1 MPFEPG
7 GLADKLGNRYE
18 GRWVAKQL
26 LRLLHEEI
34 RSVTVE
40 AIGDDERGVDLWI
53 EKSDGIRQA
62 QQCKARNKSKE
73 FWSISD
79 LKSRGILNHVQF
91 QLDLNPQHEFA
102 LVSGVGATLFRDI
115 CNSAR
120 LSNANPEDF
129 YKYQIQA
136 VGEKRR
142 EGFRQFCDSFSLDI
156 EQKADRA
163 RAFDYLRRTYFILYP
178 DDHNTW
184 QNLLTEAGYL
194 LTGEP
199 ETVIATLL
207 TYAENNDIFRKPI
220 YADELR
226 RHLAALGINP
236 KRLAYDQRIAPAIEE
251 LQWQFDES
259 IRHELIGGELIP
271 REETALLLDAFKE
284 EMEVILHGTAGYGK
298 SAILY
303 ELTQQLRE
311 KDIPYLPIRLDRR
324 EPENTASKFGQDMG
338 LPDSPVYSL
347 AGMAGERQCLLI
359 LDQLDAIRWT
369 CAHSANALDVCKELV
384 RQVQSLRQGGRKI
397 AVVLCCKT
405 VDLEHDPEI
414 KSWLADLP
422 GRKFHKVEVKGLT
435 MKTLEKIVGPS
446 INQMSDRQKQIL
458 ACPQNLAM
466 WMELKATGTMPEF
479 RSATEL
485 MRRFW
490 KNRRMILEKAGITNE
505 QMGNVLNALVDYME
519 GHGKVSAPERI
530 VNDWPNVT
538 RALFSHGILQ
548 ETTGQITFYH
558 QSYLGYLV
566 ADRVL
571 SQIDEGTGNIIDW
584 LGPKDRQSLFRREQ
598 LRHVLAMLCEESPGD
613 FLGAVKQLVKSDNVR
628 FHLKY
633 LVLELIGQLEDVN
646 EEFGSYCLALL
657 NNDYWKHHLLETVCW
672 GHAPYISLL
681 IEKGIIPQWLNSD
694 IEENINQ
701 ALWLLRSVTEKMP
714 DTIAELLEPFIA
726 RDGDWPA
733 RILNTICWDPAD
745 DSNRMF
751 QLRLRL
757 ARLGIVSRFVGWK
770 SLCSKHPLRALQLIE
785 AVVSTWDT
793 SLDDNTQNDK
803 LTSGQ
808 GSRLENWYGEDIKAL
823 NNVAENYASTT
834 WDLFMPHIVRLTG
847 FKGKPYD
854 PRMGK
859 WREDRLGPRRK
870 TRMEIQ
876 RGIIELVIIA
886 GKKMATEQPEELLN
900 RTIPLENNISPVV
913 QEILVNVYA
922 HLPANHADIGI
933 RWLLDDLTRLCLGSG
948 FDEPEWMPAVK
959 LVKALSP
966 YCSEELFR
974 NLEEVI
980 AHYHS
985 PDERRLAEY
994 YLKSW
999 RKGYFGDYWGRAQYF
1014 LLPALDSK
1022 RVRPS
1027 TLSLIAVLNRKYANY
1042 PEERFFGAGRM
1053 SGGSIGS
1060 KLDASLEK
1068 ISDRAWLEIVN
1079 NKKIPEQ
1086 DNVNWVQVDEDH
1098 AVTSTVRQFSRSL
1111 LTIAKRFPQRFGQLS
1126 LRFPENVH
1134 PLSVSAILEAIGQR
1148 EPKSG
1153 IPDDERADWHP
1164 ASVETVEEVLGRF
1177 QVSDD
1182 RETAISFCRLIC
1194 ERAEE
1199 NWSDKTIKR
1208 LIHYAIHHPD
1218 PEPGKLNVYCDKTAD
1233 EASVDILFQN
1243 TINCV
1248 RGVAAEAIGQL
1259 LWNHKELLEKLRP
1272 GIESLVNDPHPAVRM
1287 ASIDALLPVVNIDK
1301 DLAVAWFCKACADD
1315 LRVAASPRVVS
1326 FFNYSV
1332 TSHFVEIAPLIQGM
1346 VCSPIEEVS
1355 QEGAKEMTARWL
1367 FHDMFREELAE
1378 CRKGTIPQRKGIAQ
1392 VSSRF
1397 LSDKKYTVQCQEIL
1411 FPLFDDPEKDVRAE
1425 TLNMF
1430 RSNALTNESV
1440 NIEFLKSYIRSKA
1453 FHDHP
1458 SRLVYSLKDLSGSLV
1473 PFAEVIFVLC
1483 EVFSTT
1489 LQEKSREI
1497 GSRVPRTVSEVSSL
1511 LLRLYEQSQDSENAE
1526 ITNRC
1531 LDIWDMLFEN
1541 RVGRTREL
1549 TTAIEK

>member
-7 GLADKLGNRYE
+7 GLAGKLGNRYE

-26 LRLLHEEI
+26 LRLLNEEI

-53 EKSDGIRQA
+53 EKSNGIRQA

-79 LKSRGILNHVQF
+79 LKSRGILGHVQF
-91 QLDLNPQHEFA
+91 QLDLNPQHEFV
-102 LVSGVGATLFRDI
+102 LVSGVGTRLFQDI
-115 CNSAR
+115 CDSAR
-120 LSNANPEDF
+120 HSNANPEDF
-129 YKYQIQA
+129 YEYQIQA

-142 EGFRQFCDSFSLDI
+142 QGFRQFCDSLSLDI

-163 RAFDYLRRTYFILYP
+163 RAFNYLRRTYFILYP

-199 ETVIATLL
+199 ETVVATLL
-207 TYAENNDIFRKPI
+207 TYAENNYIFRKPI
-220 YADELR
+220 YADKLR
-226 RHLAALGINP
+226 RHLAALGIHP
-236 KRLAYDQRIAPAIEE
+236 KNLAYDQRIAPAIEE
-251 LQWQFDES
+251 LQRQFDES
-259 IRHELIGGELIP
+259 IRPGLIGGELIP
-271 REETALLLDAFKE
+271 REETPLLIDAFKE

-298 SAILY
+298 SAVLY

-347 AGMAGERQCLLI
+347 AGIAGERQCLLI

-384 RQVQSLRQGGRKI
+384 RQVQSLRQGGKRI
-397 AVVLCCKT
+397 AVVLCCRT
-405 VDLEHDPEI
+405 FDLEHDPEI
-414 KSWLADLP
+414 KSWLANLP
-422 GRKFHKVEVKGLT
+422 GRKFHKVEVKGLM

-446 INQMSDRQKQIL
+446 LSQMSDRQKQIL

-466 WMELKATGTMPEF
+466 WMELKKTGTIPEF

-490 KNRRMILEKAGITNE
+490 KNRRMILEQTGITGE

-519 GHGKVSAPERI
+519 GHGKISAPERI

-558 QSYLGYLV
+558 QSYLDYLI

-571 SQIDEGTGNIIDW
+571 SQIEKGTGNVIDW

-598 LRHVLAMLCEESPGD
+598 LRQVLAMLCEESPGY
-613 FLGAVKQLVKSDNVR
+613 FLGSVKQLLESDNVR
-628 FHLKY
+628 FHLKH
-633 LVLELIGQLEDVN
+633 LVLELIGQLEDGN
-646 EEFGSYCLALL
+646 EELENYCFPLL
-657 NNDYWKHHLLETVCW
+657 NNDYWKQHILETVCW
-672 GHAPYISLL
+672 GHAPYIHIL
-681 IEKGIIPQWLNSD
+681 IKKGIIPEWLNSD
-694 IEENINQ
+694 IEGDIDQ

-714 DTIAELLEPFIA
+714 DTIAELLEPFID
-726 RDGDWPA
+726 RDGDWAA
-733 RILNTICWDPAD
+733 RILNTLCWNPAD
-745 DSNRMF
+745 DSNHMF

-757 ARLGIVSRFVGWK
+757 ARLGVVSSFIDWK

-785 AVVSTWDT
+785 AVVSIWEIK
-793 SLDDNTQNDK
+793 LDDNTENAKHSSVQR
-803 LTSGQ
+803 
-808 GSRLENWYGEDIKAL
+808 SRLESWYHEDIKAL
-823 NNVAENYASTT
+823 NNVAENYVSTT
-834 WDLFMPHIVRLTG
+834 WDLFIPQIVRLTG
-847 FKGKPYD
+847 FKPKPYD
-854 PRMGK
+854 PRIEK
-859 WREDRLGPRRK
+859 WREDRLESRR
-870 TRMEIQ
+870 RSEREIE
-876 RGIIELVIIA
+876 RGIVELVIIA
-886 GKKMATEQPEELLN
+886 GKKIAAEKAEELLKK
-900 RTIPLENNISPVV
+900 TIPLENNISPIV

-933 RWLLDDLTRLCLGSG
+933 RWLLADFTHLRLGSG
-948 FDEPEWMPAVK
+948 FYEPEWMPAVR
-959 LVKALSP
+959 LVKSLSP

-985 PDERRLAEY
+985 PDERRLGKH
-994 YLKSW
+994 YLKGW
-999 RKGYFGDYWGRAQYF
+999 RDGYFGDYWGQAQYF
-1014 LLPALDSK
+1014 LLPALDSR

-1042 PEERFFGAGRM
+1042 PEKHFFGAGSI
-1053 SGGSIGS
+1053 SGGWIGS

-1068 ISDRAWLEIVN
+1068 ISDRAWLEIVS
-1079 NKKIPEQ
+1079 NKNIPEQ
-1086 DNVNWVQVDEDH
+1086 DNINWVQVNEDH
-1098 AVTSTVRQFSRSL
+1098 AVTSTVRQFSHSL
-1111 LTIAKRFPQRFGQLS
+1111 VTIAKRFPERFGQLS

-1134 PLSVSAILEAIGQR
+1134 PLYVSAILEAIGQS
-1148 EPKSG
+1148 EPKSD
-1153 IPDDERADWHP
+1153 IPNDEKADWHP
-1164 ASVETVEEVLGRF
+1164 TNVKTVEEVLGRF
-1177 QVSDD
+1177 QASDD
-1182 RETAISFCRLIC
+1182 RETAMSFCRLIR
-1194 ERAEE
+1194 ERSEE
-1199 NWSDKTIKR
+1199 YWSDKTIKR
-1208 LIHYAIHHPD
+1208 LIHYTMHHPD
-1218 PEPGKLNVYCDKTAD
+1218 LEPGKLNIYCDKTAD
-1233 EASVDILFQN
+1233 EASVDILYQN

-1272 GIESLVNDPHPAVRM
+1272 GIESLVNDEHPAVRM
-1287 ASIDALLPVVNIDK
+1287 ASIDALLPILNIDK
-1301 DLAVAWFCKACADD
+1301 DLAVTWFCKACVDD
-1315 LRVAASPRVVS
+1315 LRVAASPRAVL
-1326 FFNYSV
+1326 FFNYTI
-1332 TSHFVEIAPLIQGM
+1332 TSHFNKIAPLIKDM
-1346 VCSPIEEVS
+1346 VYSPIEEVS
-1355 QEGAKEMTARWL
+1355 QEGAEEVAARWL

-1378 CRKGTIPQRKGIAQ
+1378 CRNGTIPQRKGIAQ
-1392 VSSRF
+1392 VASHF
-1397 LSDKKYTVQCQEIL
+1397 LSDRNYTVQCQEIL
-1411 FPLFDDPEKDVRAE
+1411 FPLLDDPEKDVRAE
-1425 TLNMF
+1425 TSNMF
-1430 RSNALTNESV
+1430 RVNVLTNEPV
-1440 NIEFLKSYIRSKA
+1440 NIEFLKSYIRSRA
-1453 FHDHP
+1453 FIDHP
-1458 SRLVYSLKDLSGSLV
+1458 SRIVYSLTEFPGSLI
-1473 PFAEVIFVLC
+1473 PFAEIIFVLC

-1489 LQEKSREI
+1489 LREKSREI
-1497 GSRVPRTVSEVSSL
+1497 GSRVPHTVSEVSSL
-1511 LLRLYEQSQDSENAE
+1511 LLRLYEQSQNSANAQ
-1526 ITNRC
+1526 IANRC

-1541 RVGRTREL
+1541 RVGMTREL